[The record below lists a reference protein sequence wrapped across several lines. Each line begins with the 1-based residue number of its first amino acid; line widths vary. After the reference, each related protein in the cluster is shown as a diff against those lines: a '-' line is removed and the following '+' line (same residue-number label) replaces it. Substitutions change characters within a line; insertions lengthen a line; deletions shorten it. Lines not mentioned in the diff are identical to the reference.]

1 MAPAPTAPDALILHG
16 YWRSTAAWRVR
27 LALAA
32 KGLDATHV
40 PVNLLAG
47 TQDSA
52 AHRALN
58 PQGLVPVLIDG
69 SQAAGPAVL
78 SQSLAIIEYLDERF
92 PVPPLLPADP
102 VGRALVR
109 GAALVIA
116 AEVHPLG
123 NLRVQRWLKQEM
135 GRSDAEVTRW
145 LHHWMGEGLA
155 ALEAFAARHGGGFLF
170 GDAVTLADLC
180 LVPQLYNARRFGL
193 PLDGWPRLLA
203 VEAHVAVQPWATA
216 ASPENQPDSV

>member
-1 MAPAPTAPDALILHG
+1 MTGALALHG

-27 LALAA
+27 LALGV
-32 KGLDATHV
+32 KGLTASHV

-47 TQDSA
+47 TQTGD

-58 PQGLVPVLIDG
+58 PQGLVPVLVDG
-69 SQAAGPAVL
+69 DAALG
-78 SQSLAIIEYLDERF
+78 QSLAIIEYLDERF
-92 PVPPLLPADP
+92 PAPPLLPDDP
-102 VGRALVR
+102 VARARVR

-135 GRSDAEVTRW
+135 GQDEAAVTRW
-145 LHHWMGEGLA
+145 LHHWMGEGFDT
-155 ALEAFAARHGGGFLF
+155 LEAFATRHGGDYLF
-170 GDAVTLADLC
+170 GDRVTLADLC

-193 PLDGWPRLLA
+193 ALAGWPRLLA
-203 VEAHVAVQPWATA
+203 VEAQVEAHAWAVAAR
-216 ASPENQPDSV
+216 PEHQLDSIPPPV